1 MNEIT
6 PLTERSGWNIHPD
19 RILSEFTLPLGYN
32 GIYKE
37 RPVANLEIR
46 IKKLKKKTKKYNK
59 TFYLAKNGVFKV
71 LGSFPDMNFKQAIEA
86 LNSIK
91 TEAKNSSQMSLKSVF
106 ELYLKFKCAENSDK
120 TVKKKKSQMLHF
132 FNYYEKPIKSL
143 SHSQIIEI
151 FDRLYANKKHDT
163 VKELFNLIRDVLKFA
178 KIRKFI
184 ETNPIG
190 DENWKDHYTLKKSDG
205 HGYLDPQNLAHL
217 KFVIDTIYNYKHNI
231 VVREALIMGLCTALR
246 SQNVRELR
254 KEQIKKDENGNY
266 YLSFE
271 AVETKTKKQQKI
283 GIPTA
288 LANWLLNRQNIDF
301 KGLNLVFPATSA
313 SKTGILSENTLN
325 LSLKEIKEKN
335 IAVGGPF
342 VFHSFRKIFSSYYRE
357 ITSQN
362 GDLVDDVGVEKVLFH
377 EVGKI
382 EKIYNKSQEINRT
395 RKILTEWLEILNKI
409 AGYDILGARR

>member
-1 MNEIT
+1 MNEIKII
-6 PLTERSGWNIHPD
+6 PLTARLGWNIHPD
-19 RILSEFTLPLGYN
+19 RVLSEFTLPFGHK

-37 RPVANLEIR
+37 RPVTNLEIR

-59 TFYLAKNGVFKV
+59 TFYLAKNGTFKV
-71 LGSFPDMNFKQAIEA
+71 LGKFPEMSFKEA
-86 LNSIK
+86 VEVLNSNK
-91 TEAKNSSQMSLKSVF
+91 LETKNNSQMSLKSVF
-106 ELYLKFKCAENSDK
+106 ELYLKFKCSENSEK

-132 FNYYEKPIKSL
+132 FNYHEKPIKSL

-151 FDRLYANKKHDT
+151 FDRLYGNKKYDT
-163 VKELFNLIRDVLKFA
+163 VKELFNLLRDVLKFA

-190 DENWKDHYTLKKSDG
+190 DENWKDHYTLKKSGG
-205 HGYLDPQNLAHL
+205 HGYLDSQNIKHL

-271 AVETKTKKQQKI
+271 AVETKTKKQQKL

-301 KGLNLVFPATSA
+301 KGSKLIFPAPTSEN
-313 SKTGILSENTLN
+313 KFGVLSENTLSDT
-325 LSLKEIKEKN
+325 L
-335 IAVGGPF
+335 
-342 VFHSFRKIFSSYYRE
+342 VF
-357 ITSQN
+357 
-362 GDLVDDVGVEKVLFH
+362 G
-377 EVGKI
+377 
-382 EKIYNKSQEINRT
+382 
-395 RKILTEWLEILNKI
+395 
-409 AGYDILGARR
+409 